1 MAIQSKIFTTLVL
14 LALSFSTVNISIAQ
28 DGSSFDI
35 AEFNQIVDSI
45 NQSNIS
51 DDRKNQLIRDMQ
63 TTMIENVQLADIPAD
78 TKRAL
83 IKDLES
89 VTAQ

>member
-14 LALSFSTVNISIAQ
+14 LALNFSAANISIAQ
-28 DGSSFDI
+28 DASSFDI

-51 DDRKNQLIRDMQ
+51 DDRKIQLIRDMQ
-63 TTMIENVQLADIPAD
+63 TTMIENVQLADIPVD

-89 VTAQ
+89 VTVE

>member
-1 MAIQSKIFTTLVL
+1 MAIQSKIFTTIVL
-14 LALSFSTVNISIAQ
+14 LALNFSTANISIAQ
-28 DGSSFDI
+28 DATSFDI

-51 DDRKNQLIRDMQ
+51 DDRKKQLIRDMQ

-89 VTAQ
+89 VTVK